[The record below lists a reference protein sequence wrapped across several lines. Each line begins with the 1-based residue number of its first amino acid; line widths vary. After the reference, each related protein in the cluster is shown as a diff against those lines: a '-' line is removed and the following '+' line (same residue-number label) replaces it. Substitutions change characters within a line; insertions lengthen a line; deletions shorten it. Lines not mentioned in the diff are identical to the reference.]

1 MNPEPDTSFVQR
13 VSDLPEDWLH
23 IDSMDLDAQGIA
35 RRLDGKVVFIDG
47 ALPGELVSASVN
59 RRKNHWEAAA
69 LTELHRESSLRVR
82 PRCPHF
88 GLHQGACG
96 GCKMQHLDTAAQVA
110 VKQRALEDQLWH
122 LGKVKPELI
131 LLSAGYDAHWMD
143 PLASMGL
150 SITGYMALVEH
161 LLELADELCGGR
173 LVCVLEGGYHLD
185 VLSHAVLSTFRV
197 LRGDAG
203 EHARFRLGGMVAGG
217 SFKRA
222 PGSMEAHFRVTDGD
236 AQLPVMYD
244 KILPD
249 LFREGQAVVATGTMR
264 DGVFVA
270 ENVLAKHDETYMPK
284 AVADKMGMA
293 HQKHDVQVPATAA
306 EPAP

>member
-1 MNPEPDTSFVQR
+1 MNPTR
-13 VSDLPEDWLH
+13 R
-23 IDSMDLDAQGIA
+23 
-35 RRLDGKVVFIDG
+35 RRLLLVLLLVV
-47 ALPGELVSASVN
+47 ASA
-59 RRKNHWEAAA
+59 
-69 LTELHRESSLRVR
+69 
-82 PRCPHF
+82 
-88 GLHQGACG
+88 
-96 GCKMQHLDTAAQVA
+96 VA
-110 VKQRALEDQLWH
+110 VTLVALALQRNVAYLYTPAE
-122 LGKVKPELI
+122 
-131 LLSAGYDAHWMD
+131 
-143 PLASMGL
+143 
-150 SITGYMALVEH
+150 
-161 LLELADELCGGR
+161 
-173 LVCVLEGGYHLD
+173 
-185 VLSHAVLSTFRV
+185 V

-203 EHARFRLGGMVAGG
+203 DHARFRLGGMVEKG
-217 SFKRA
+217 SFQRA

-284 AVADKMGMA
+284 EVADKMGMA